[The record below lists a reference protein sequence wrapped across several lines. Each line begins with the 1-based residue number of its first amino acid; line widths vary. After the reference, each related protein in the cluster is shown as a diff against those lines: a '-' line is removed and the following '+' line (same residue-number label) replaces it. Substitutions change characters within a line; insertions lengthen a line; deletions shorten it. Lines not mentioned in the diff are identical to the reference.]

1 MALQCDEE
9 GRVVCPQSNL
19 DLFSFGESR
28 SSCSG
33 FILKRCHPQ
42 QRTLAQALT
51 ILWSFVAS
59 RRDVL
64 SFPQRFR
71 SRFNR
76 SSRFVKV
83 INAGVV
89 QQKAPLQR
97 PVYLA
102 LSS

>member
-1 MALQCDEE
+1 MSAKQL
-9 GRVVCPQSNL
+9 GSV
-19 DLFSFGESR
+19 LFWRKS
-28 SSCSG
+28 
-33 FILKRCHPQ
+33 FILQRLYFEEVSPAAKDARPSFDYLVVFRCQPQ
-42 QRTLAQALT
+42 RC
-51 ILWSFVAS
+51 
-59 RRDVL
+59 L